1 MVIIGLGGQTKDAL
15 TDLVASYSESDLWF
29 YTDFEND
36 SSLEFFK
43 DHNLNVLVGKGKLKA
58 HFSKGNND
66 FIAFI
71 GNNIARE
78 KVVQDLKKLGGNPTC
93 FISKS
98 AHLNLKYLALNTT
111 NTIVMDDTHLSA
123 HVEIDEGSIIYTK
136 TSIAHDVKIGKYVF
150 VSAYCA
156 ISDSVIEDYTF
167 IGLNAMIGP
176 KVHIGKHCVIG
187 ANSYVKENVK
197 DGAIVAGS
205 PAKIIGYKDGF
216 GK

>member
-1 MVIIGLGGQTKDAL
+1 MVIVGLGGQTKDAL
-15 TDLVASYSESDLWF
+15 TDLVASYSENDLWF

-36 SSLEFFK
+36 SSLKFFK
-43 DHNLNVLVGKGKLKA
+43 EHGLNILVGKEKLKA

-78 KVVQDLKKLGGNPTC
+78 KVVKDLKELGGNPTC
-93 FISKS
+93 FISQS
-98 AHLNLKYLALNTT
+98 AHINLQLLKLNTT
-111 NTIVMDDTHLSA
+111 NTIVMDGAHLSA
-123 HVEIDEGSIIYTK
+123 SVEIGEGSIVYINAAV
-136 TSIAHDVKIGKYVF
+136 AHDSVVGKYVF
-150 VSAYCA
+150 VSAYSG
-156 ISDSVIEDYTF
+156 ISSSFVDDYTF
-167 IGLNAMIGP
+167 VGINSMIGP

-216 GK
+216 GE